1 MAQVFVSIGS
11 NIDRSRNVRLAIDA
25 LKHQFGELLLS
36 TIYESEA
43 VGFDGDNFYNLVAA
57 FETPDDVI
65 KIAEQLRLM
74 EERLGR
80 ERNSQRFS
88 SRTMD
93 IDLLLYD
100 DLVYQSD
107 SLTLPRDEIL
117 HNAFVLKPLSELI
130 GDRIHPLA
138 QQSYLQLWQAYD
150 AQIQPLWPVTVA
162 LQD

>member
-11 NIDRSRNVRLAIDA
+11 NIDRDRNIRLAIEA
-25 LKHQFGELLLS
+25 LKNQFGELLLS

-57 FETPDDVI
+57 FETPDDVT
-65 KIAEQLRLM
+65 KVADQLRLM
-74 EERLGR
+74 EADLGR
-80 ERNSQRFS
+80 ERNSPRFS

-107 SLTLPRDEIL
+107 NLTLPRDEIL

-138 QQSYLQLWQAYD
+138 QQSYSELWQAYD
-150 AQIQPLWPVTVA
+150 VSSQPLWPVTVA